1 MNDFLQRTPKRRHPR
16 PKPNKT
22 MPKKKT
28 SSKPKLAAKKKAGGD
43 CPAATCSPIPAPKL
57 LRAESA
63 RLDVLKHA
71 MPDAAQDW
79 IAAQVWAYDLAA
91 AFLESLGA
99 PEKVQGYIPAN
110 SQDRAREA

>member
-1 MNDFLQRTPKRRHPR
+1 MSS
-16 PKPNKT
+16 
-22 MPKKKT
+22 KKKT
-28 SSKPKLAAKKKAGGD
+28 PAKKKV
-43 CPAATCSPIPAPKL
+43 PPVAAAAPCSPIPALKL

-79 IAAQVWAYDLAA
+79 IGAQVWAYELAA

-110 SQDRAREA
+110 SVIRSEEE

>member
-1 MNDFLQRTPKRRHPR
+1 MSS
-16 PKPNKT
+16 
-22 MPKKKT
+22 KKKT
-28 SSKPKLAAKKKAGGD
+28 PAKKKA
-43 CPAATCSPIPAPKL
+43 PPVAAAAPCSPIPAPKL

-79 IAAQVWAYDLAA
+79 IGAQVWAYELAA

-110 SQDRAREA
+110 DEMRDRHPQQAMPEKEPL

>member
-1 MNDFLQRTPKRRHPR
+1 MKSKSKLKRPR
-16 PKPNKT
+16 
-22 MPKKKT
+22 KKKT
-28 SSKPKLAAKKKAGGD
+28 
-43 CPAATCSPIPAPKL
+43 TSPIPATKL

-79 IAAQVWAYDLAA
+79 IGAQVWAYELAA

-99 PEKVQGYIPAN
+99 PEKVQGYTPVK
-110 SQDRAREA
+110 R

>member
-1 MNDFLQRTPKRRHPR
+1 MKKKPTPTKPKRA
-16 PKPNKT
+16 T
-22 MPKKKT
+22 
-28 SSKPKLAAKKKAGGD
+28 KKKAGGS

-79 IAAQVWAYDLAA
+79 IGAQVWAYELAA

-99 PEKVQGYIPAN
+99 PEKIQGYIPAN
-110 SQDRAREA
+110 RELSRPGSADNHSATVLD

>member
-1 MNDFLQRTPKRRHPR
+1 MKKKPTSPKQKR
-16 PKPNKT
+16 PA
-22 MPKKKT
+22 KKKT
-28 SSKPKLAAKKKAGGD
+28 RTK
-43 CPAATCSPIPAPKL
+43 CPEMICSPIPATKL

-79 IAAQVWAYDLAA
+79 IGAQVWAYELAA
-91 AFLESLGA
+91 TFLESLGA

-110 SQDRAREA
+110 Q

>member
-1 MNDFLQRTPKRRHPR
+1 MKKKPTPTKPKRA
-16 PKPNKT
+16 T
-22 MPKKKT
+22 
-28 SSKPKLAAKKKAGGD
+28 KKKAGGS

-79 IAAQVWAYDLAA
+79 IGAQVWAYELAA

-110 SQDRAREA
+110 DKDQATDGARGQ

>member
-1 MNDFLQRTPKRRHPR
+1 
-16 PKPNKT
+16 
-22 MPKKKT
+22 MPKKK
-28 SSKPKLAAKKKAGGD
+28 SLMKPKRAAKKKAGGD
-43 CPAATCSPIPAPKL
+43 CPAATCSPIPATKL

-71 MPDAAQDW
+71 MPDAAQEW
-79 IAAQVWAYDLAA
+79 IGAQVWAYELAA

-110 SQDRAREA
+110 VEPSEPRRYDDESN

>member
-1 MNDFLQRTPKRRHPR
+1 M
-16 PKPNKT
+16 
-22 MPKKKT
+22 KKKPT
-28 SSKPKLAAKKKAGGD
+28 PTKQKRATKKKAGGR
-43 CPAATCSPIPAPKL
+43 CPVATCSPIPAPKL

-79 IAAQVWAYDLAA
+79 MGAQVWAYELAA

-99 PEKVQGYIPAN
+99 PEKVQGYISMNAKAHPPL
-110 SQDRAREA
+110 

>member
-1 MNDFLQRTPKRRHPR
+1 MNKNKPK
-16 PKPNKT
+16 
-22 MPKKKT
+22 
-28 SSKPKLAAKKKAGGD
+28 SKPKRPAKKKAGGH
-43 CPAATCSPIPAPKL
+43 CPSATCSPIPAPKL

-79 IAAQVWAYDLAA
+79 LEAQVWAYELAA

-110 SQDRAREA
+110 D